1 MDCHGS
7 IELISKHKK
16 LVDKPKTFLNLN
28 AILTNSFKKY
38 ITQWLNDL
46 GESRD

>member
-7 IELISKHKK
+7 NELISKHKK
-16 LVDKPKTFLNLN
+16 LVDKPKTLLNLN
-28 AILTNSFKKY
+28 AMLTNSFN
-38 ITQWLNDL
+38 ISQWLNDL

>member
-7 IELISKHKK
+7 NELISKHKK

-28 AILTNSFKKY
+28 AMLTNSFN
-38 ITQWLNDL
+38 ISQWLKDL

>member
-7 IELISKHKK
+7 NELISKHKK
-16 LVDKPKTFLNLN
+16 LFDKPKTFLNLN
-28 AILTNSFKKY
+28 AMLTIHLI
-38 ITQWLNDL
+38 ITHWLNDP